1 MDLVPIIAGMRRNG
15 AEFEDVEVKRASGG
29 VPETLPSTMSAFANA
44 KGGIIILG
52 LDERRGFAANG
63 VADAPAVR
71 DAVAGFARGSLTPPL
86 APSIDIMTFEGA
98 QLVVTEIEPL
108 SPEQRPCYVTS
119 RGLYG
124 GSYLRVGDG
133 DQRLTAYEID
143 RLREAA
149 GQPRWDT
156 EPVAEAT
163 VADLDPRHAA
173 RLVEAARRRSV
184 RAFAGLDDTEAL
196 TRLGVLARH
205 GGELVPTLAGLLS
218 VGVYPQQFFPQLMI
232 TTAVFPHAE
241 RDRPGPGGVRFLD
254 SATVTG
260 AIPDMVAD
268 AIDAVQRNLRVVSRI
283 IGAGR
288 QDQWEIEP
296 AVIRE
301 AIVNA
306 VMHRDYSPASRGTQ
320 VQVEIFP
327 DRVTVSSP
335 GGLFGNVRIDTLG
348 LTEATSSRNA
358 RLAVLL
364 QEAAD
369 PVTGRPVAENRG
381 SGVSMMIS
389 QVRHDTGVVPL
400 FAASLDQF
408 RVTIPRSSPVT
419 AEFLAWAG
427 QHLPGQ
433 LSAAQLAMIAIARTG
448 HDVDLALLRR
458 LAPDHSDPRAELADL
473 IDHGVLQSRKARD
486 DGPYRI
492 SPLLR
497 NAPAPEAV
505 PAPPEG
511 DLASRALTALGEV
524 PSASREELQEV
535 LGISRSRTI
544 RLLQNLINTGRV
556 TANDPPTSPNRRY
569 QLVRPADGS
578 SSKSAG

>member
-1 MDLVPIIAGMRRNG
+1 MDLARIIAGMRRSG
-15 AEFEDVEVKRASGG
+15 AEFEDVEVKRAAGG
-29 VPETLPSTMSAFANA
+29 VPETLSSTMSAFANA
-44 KGGIIILG
+44 RGGIIILG
-52 LDERRGFAANG
+52 LDERQGFAASG
-63 VADAPAVR
+63 VGDPPAIR
-71 DAVAGFARGSLTPPL
+71 DAVAGIACGGLTPPL
-86 APSIDIMTFEGA
+86 APSIDIMTFEGV
-98 QLVVTEIEPL
+98 QLVVAEIEAL
-108 SPEQRPCYVTS
+108 APERRPCYVTS

-124 GSYLRVGDG
+124 GSYLRIGDG

-156 EPVAEAT
+156 EAVAEAT
-163 VADLDPRHAA
+163 VADLDSRHSA

-196 TRLGVLARH
+196 TRLGVLVRH
-205 GGELVPTLAGLLS
+205 AGGLVPSLAGLLS

-232 TTAVFPHAE
+232 TTAVYPHAE
-241 RDRPGPGGVRFLD
+241 RDRPGPGGLRFLD
-254 SATVTG
+254 SATITG

-268 AIDAVQRNLRVVSRI
+268 AVDAVQRNLRVVSRV

-288 QDQWEIEP
+288 QDLWEIEP

-306 VMHRDYSPASRGTQ
+306 VMHRDYSPQSRGTQ

-364 QEAAD
+364 QEAGD
-369 PVTGRPVAENRG
+369 PLTGRPVAENRG

-419 AEFLAWAG
+419 AEFLSWAE
-427 QHLPGQ
+427 QYLPES
-433 LSAAQLAMIAIARTG
+433 LSAAQLAMVAMARGG

-458 LAPDHSDPRAELADL
+458 LAPDNPDPKAELADL
-473 IDHGVLQSRKARD
+473 IDQGVLQPRKARD
-486 DGPYRI
+486 DGPFRI
-492 SPLLR
+492 ASRLRTATSPG
-497 NAPAPEAV
+497 APSK
-505 PAPPEG
+505 PPES
-511 DLASRALTALGEV
+511 DLASRVLAHLSEV
-524 PSASREELQEV
+524 PSASREELQEA
-535 LGISRSRTI
+535 LGASRSRMT
-544 RLLQNLINTGRV
+544 RLLQQLLNQGRV
-556 TANDPPTSPNRRY
+556 ATNDPPTSPNRRY
-569 QLVRPADGS
+569 QLARP
-578 SSKSAG
+578 

>member
-1 MDLVPIIAGMRRNG
+1 MDLAPIIAGMRRSG

-44 KGGIIILG
+44 RGGVIILG
-52 LDERRGFAANG
+52 LDERQGFAANG
-63 VADAPAVR
+63 VTDPSAIR

-86 APSIDIMTFEGA
+86 APSVDIMTFEGV
-98 QLVVTEIEPL
+98 QLVVAEIEPL
-108 SPEQRPCYVTS
+108 APEQRPCYVTA

-133 DQRLTAYEID
+133 DQRLTAYEVD

-149 GQPRWDT
+149 GQPRWDS

-163 VADLDPRHAA
+163 VADLDPRHSA
-173 RLVEAARRRSV
+173 RLAEAARRRSV

-205 GGELVPTLAGLLS
+205 GGELVPTLAGLLT

-232 TTAVFPHAE
+232 TTAVFPHTE
-241 RDRPGPGGVRFLD
+241 RDRPGSGGVRFLD

-260 AIPDMVAD
+260 SVPDMVAD
-268 AIDAVQRNLRVVSRI
+268 AVDAVQRNLRVVSRI

-288 QDQWEIEP
+288 QDQWEIDP

-306 VMHRDYSPASRGTQ
+306 VMHRDYSPQARGTQ

-335 GGLFGNVRIDTLG
+335 GGLFGNVRTDTLG
-348 LTEATSSRNA
+348 LTEVTSSRNA

-364 QEAAD
+364 QEAVD
-369 PVTGRPVAENRG
+369 PLSLRPVAENRG

-389 QVRHDTGVVPL
+389 QVRHDTGAVPL
-400 FAASLDQF
+400 FTATLDQF
-408 RVTIPRSSPVT
+408 RVTIPRTSPVT
-419 AEFLAWAG
+419 PEFTAWAR
-427 QHLPGQ
+427 QYLPKHLSP
-433 LSAAQLAMIAIARTG
+433 AQLAVTAIARSG

-458 LAPDHSDPRAELADL
+458 LAPDLPDPRDALADL
-473 IDHGVLQSRKARD
+473 VNYGVLQSRKARD

-492 SPLLR
+492 TPQLR
-497 NAPAPEAV
+497 NTSVSGATAATAPE
-505 PAPPEG
+505 
-511 DLASRALTALGEV
+511 DSLASQAIERLAEV
-524 PSASREELQEV
+524 PSASREELQEA
-535 LGISRSRTI
+535 LGISRAKAN
-544 RLLQNLINTGRV
+544 RLLQDLIKRGLV
-556 TANDPPTSPNRRY
+556 TTNDPPNSPNRRY
-569 QLVRPADGS
+569 RLTRP
-578 SSKSAG
+578 